1 MTSYKKI
8 LILNSKEDVKLEEL
22 DDNIHY
28 YSINSGFLL
37 NNNSV
42 NLNSQKYFHLTALNI
57 KNEYIDIIA
66 DISKYIEND
75 FKDLNYN
82 IFYLTDLST
91 KRTEYFKNFDYIC
104 HILLIKKILS
114 KENYSQII
122 FYNVPNEFIST
133 INNFS
138 KINSIILKKKK
149 INYINFFNYLFSQ
162 LLFIYKLII
171 IKLLLKLFK
180 TNYEIN
186 KENNK
191 YYFSTYP
198 KNFINGK
205 HIKYGSFTNNKSFYI
220 LTLITDNIHQNFKI
234 LSFLSKIKEI
244 KKYFLNNYI
253 ITDNYLKFTDIIF
266 FIRFNFYYFDYVNK
280 KIINH
285 QIRDIDFSLI
295 LKKNLKD
302 SFLRLSRIVT
312 LKLSYNRLSYKINH
326 NCLFYYYLF
335 EYPYGRML
343 NLSFNQINIKKIGF
357 QHGPTG
363 YLKMIC
369 FLSKKDI
376 NSTLNNFL
384 PDEIIAEDENSYKI
398 YKDGNFK
405 NISIMK
411 SIYRLKYLDKLN
423 KNNEKSN
430 THLIACGLHDG
441 FILLK
446 SLLKQIH
453 INKNIKYIVKLHP
466 KATNKK
472 LIYFI
477 NNSEYR
483 NLVIASKK
491 IEYYIE
497 NVDKIYFTYTSIGQ
511 EAEYLGIDFE
521 VIFSHY
527 KLNESI
533 YCTKER
539 LQSI

>member
-66 DISKYIEND
+66 DISKYFEND

-91 KRTEYFKNFDYIC
+91 KRTEYLKNFDYIC
-104 HILLIKKILS
+104 HIVLIKKILS

-285 QIRDIDFSLI
+285 QIRDIDFSPI
-295 LKKNLKD
+295 LKK
-302 SFLRLSRIVT
+302 I
-312 LKLSYNRLSYKINH
+312 
-326 NCLFYYYLF
+326 
-335 EYPYGRML
+335 
-343 NLSFNQINIKKIGF
+343 
-357 QHGPTG
+357 
-363 YLKMIC
+363 
-369 FLSKKDI
+369 
-376 NSTLNNFL
+376 
-384 PDEIIAEDENSYKI
+384 
-398 YKDGNFK
+398 
-405 NISIMK
+405 
-411 SIYRLKYLDKLN
+411 
-423 KNNEKSN
+423 
-430 THLIACGLHDG
+430 
-441 FILLK
+441 
-446 SLLKQIH
+446 
-453 INKNIKYIVKLHP
+453 
-466 KATNKK
+466 
-472 LIYFI
+472 
-477 NNSEYR
+477 
-483 NLVIASKK
+483 
-491 IEYYIE
+491 
-497 NVDKIYFTYTSIGQ
+497 
-511 EAEYLGIDFE
+511 
-521 VIFSHY
+521 
-527 KLNESI
+527 
-533 YCTKER
+533 
-539 LQSI
+539 